1 MLIDLSSVARSLR
14 EDTFAASLARLRRL
28 VAEQLLST
36 GTYTI
41 QEGGRA
47 FTITKTPQAGTEQ
60 QPR

>member
-14 EDTFAASLARLRRL
+14 EDTFAASLARLRSL
-28 VAEQLLST
+28 IAEQLQST

-47 FTITKTPQAGTEQ
+47 FTITKTPQAGTEP